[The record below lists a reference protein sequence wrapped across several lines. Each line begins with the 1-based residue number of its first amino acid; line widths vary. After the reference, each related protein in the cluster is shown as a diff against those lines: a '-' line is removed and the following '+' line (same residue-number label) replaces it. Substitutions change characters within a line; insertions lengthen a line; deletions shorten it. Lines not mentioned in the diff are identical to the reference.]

1 MARQSRGS
9 CGTIFIALIVL
20 AVIGSIFGD
29 DDDRKEETEK
39 VNQNIETV
47 MENENHGNSFEVNQN
62 IKNTSEGEDS
72 DDDSAWLDGYTD
84 IEDFGYYVDGDG
96 IYVKEYNGNSQKVRL
111 KSSYDIGGR
120 KIKVI
125 SFEDGTFKY
134 SDVTSVI
141 LPKGTKHLDYDTFAN
156 CNIKYLYLPGS
167 VENPG
172 IAFWREL
179 EGVEKIYYG
188 GSAKKWTSIC
198 ELERNE
204 LEVKQIFVNVKLKD
218 IGSVE
223 AEKEILDT
231 KKLEKDK
238 AKSEKKKKTNSS
250 KYANNS
256 TPTDSGNDNQQEEQ
270 NLTPQTEALEL
281 SEEVKNKLYDILENQ
296 IGFTGIKYVGKNPVG
311 DSNYDF
317 ETDQYDF
324 TVTASDD
331 VYRIFQPSGGAVFYE
346 NGEVVLTI
354 ADIENTKIGSLEEV
368 QYYDIAKEIVK
379 SNLKAPST
387 ADFPTLLFSS
397 SDIAMQRNG
406 NIVAVQSYVDAQN
419 SYGAEIRSNWLVEF
433 EVIDATSL
441 SYNTLYIN
449 IDGQTSGDFIS
460 LE

>member
-62 IKNTSEGEDS
+62 IKSTSEGEDS
-72 DDDSAWLDGYTD
+72 DDDSVWLDGYTD

-134 SDVTSVI
+134 SDVTGVI

-172 IAFWREL
+172 IAFWKEL

-204 LEVKQIFVNVKLKD
+204 LEVKQIFVNVKPKNLGTEKAENEILNTKTAAISDDMEEGGVTGIEVERKFNYGVIEDFDYDIIGNTVKLNSYDGKMEIIEIQPSYIINGTEYISDISDFQIGVGNSVVKTVIFNEGISEVANAVFNTTDVQNVFFPKSMVNVYDNTLSYLHPEDGKKIKIYYAGTQEEWMNIFTEYRRTKVEDAWESKD
-218 IGSVE
+218 AGAVGTALADKLNEMIGSGY
-223 AEKEILDT
+223 D
-231 KKLEKDK
+231 
-238 AKSEKKKKTNSS
+238 SS
-250 KYANNS
+250 
-256 TPTDSGNDNQQEEQ
+256 
-270 NLTPQTEALEL
+270 
-281 SEEVKNKLYDILENQ
+281 
-296 IGFTGIKYVGKNPVG
+296 
-311 DSNYDF
+311 
-317 ETDQYDF
+317 
-324 TVTASDD
+324 
-331 VYRIFQPSGGAVFYE
+331 
-346 NGEVVLTI
+346 
-354 ADIENTKIGSLEEV
+354 
-368 QYYDIAKEIVK
+368 
-379 SNLKAPST
+379 
-387 ADFPTLLFSS
+387 
-397 SDIAMQRNG
+397 
-406 NIVAVQSYVDAQN
+406 
-419 SYGAEIRSNWLVEF
+419 EF
-433 EVIDATSL
+433 EYFFSANPDDL
-441 SYNTLYIN
+441 KK
-449 IDGQTSGDFIS
+449 
-460 LE
+460 